1 MMKLKKKLLA
11 TDYFID
17 NLWLD
22 KYCELIE
29 NNKNTIKQS
38 DITQKHHIL
47 QKAYYKIV
55 NKRLDN
61 SKNNIVNLKYSDHIL
76 AHYYLCYCTKDE
88 LMKKNYQAFYCMI
101 SMAPKNFNLEDFYRK
116 NYIDYNEEYK
126 KYVNICKQR
135 YLGKNNPMYGRH
147 HTEETKKKLHDYFYG
162 KKMSSEFKKKQSEL
176 NSGKNNPMYGKN
188 RTGIN
193 AGNKRSVRCIET
205 GQIFPTCTD
214 AAKWCKRDVG
224 AVSKVCK
231 GIHKTTGGYH
241 WEYVEQ

>member
-147 HTEETKKKLHDYFYG
+147 HTEETKKKLHDY
-162 KKMSSEFKKKQSEL
+162 MAQI
-176 NSGKNNPMYGKN
+176 
-188 RTGIN
+188 RTD
-193 AGNKRSVRCIET
+193 T
-205 GQIFPTCTD
+205 Q
-214 AAKWCKRDVG
+214 
-224 AVSKVCK
+224 
-231 GIHKTTGGYH
+231 
-241 WEYVEQ
+241 YVYV